1 MAIQKVS
8 DLSVLTNPV
17 YKSEQLNNT
26 LLEISYPIDFN
37 TEYTK
42 YQSMSIRYKDIA
54 DTILSGVIS

>member
-37 TEYTK
+37 TEYKSINIFNFIIGYKSK
-42 YQSMSIRYKDIA
+42 Y
-54 DTILSGVIS
+54 